1 MLVVHFI
8 KSLNVPLDARGRA
21 PFRRT
26 AFELVRRV
34 CECDMPPGE
43 MRDALEH
50 AVRRAFPDLWEPIPD
65 EMSWAALMCVV
76 RVQRHWR
83 ARAAARAAAA
93 KKRRALAEK
102 AARDRASL
110 GRRRPDGVS
119 VPARLPGRRGSAGE
133 RHRGGRPRA
142 ERERARVRRP
152 VAARKRRRRRRER
165 NRSRRRDGS
174 D

>member
-83 ARAAARAAAA
+83 ARAARARRRRQEAAGFGG
-93 KKRRALAEK
+93 KGGERPS
-102 AARDRASL
+102 ASL

-119 VPARLPGRRGSAGE
+119 VPARLPGRRESAGE
-133 RHRGGRPRA
+133 RHRGGRPARGT
-142 ERERARVRRP
+142 RARSRTAAGLGAEASAAAAGTKPEPAPRR
-152 VAARKRRRRRRER
+152 V
-165 NRSRRRDGS
+165 
-174 D
+174 